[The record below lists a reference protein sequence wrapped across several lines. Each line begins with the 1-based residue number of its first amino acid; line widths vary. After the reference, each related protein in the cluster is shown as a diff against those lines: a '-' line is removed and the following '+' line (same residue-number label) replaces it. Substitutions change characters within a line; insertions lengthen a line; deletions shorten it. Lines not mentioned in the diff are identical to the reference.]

1 MVGGGGL
8 TADVRKLRLPDTAT
22 RTLGV
27 AAGLACRVALAA
39 LAGALQPSGTAVQAA
54 GLYWPLHFHHSQP
67 AVFSSYSDFQ
77 PAQFPASFQP
87 AIRTGR
93 GLVGWGDEAGRLAL
107 GRAKG
112 LPPLLSEW
120 KTCFD
125 WTFNF
130 SSTNVLAYCCVQNHE
145 TDYRMKIRSNMNP
158 SVSDLYIY
166 TMQNN
171 KLKDK
176 YQFKPKKFDSK
187 SIQF

>member
-27 AAGLACRVALAA
+27 AAGLAGRVA
-39 LAGALQPSGTAVQAA
+39 
-54 GLYWPLHFHHSQP
+54 
-67 AVFSSYSDFQ
+67 
-77 PAQFPASFQP
+77 
-87 AIRTGR
+87 
-93 GLVGWGDEAGRLAL
+93 LVGWGDEAGRLAL